1 MKINAINVNCK
12 FKTEKR
18 SQKVKGAKE
27 YSIPNMAPFN
37 MRIK

>member
-1 MKINAINVNCK
+1 MEINAINVNCA
-12 FKTEKR
+12 FKTLKR

-27 YSIPNMAPFN
+27 DSISNTAPFN